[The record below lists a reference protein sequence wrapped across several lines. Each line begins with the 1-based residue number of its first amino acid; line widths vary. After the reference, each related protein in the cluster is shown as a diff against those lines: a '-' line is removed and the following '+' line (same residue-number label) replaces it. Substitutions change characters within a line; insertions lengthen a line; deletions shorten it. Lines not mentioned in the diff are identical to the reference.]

1 MNRTIRIESP
11 GCDNEGAMC
20 PYLDVSTG
28 ECWGVDDEDTREG
41 VPKLVVDHGTGCQPR
56 FTRHVEC
63 PFGMFVAVIRL
74 SRSRNNGK

>member
-20 PYLDVSTG
+20 PYLDVATG

-41 VPKLVVDHGTGCQPR
+41 FPKLVVDHGTGCTPR

-63 PFGMFVAVIRL
+63 PFGTFVAVIRL
-74 SRSRNNGK
+74 SRSRADGK

>member
-41 VPKLVVDHGTGCQPR
+41 FPRKVVRHGRDAQPTH
-56 FTRHVEC
+56 TRHVEC
-63 PFGMFVAVIRL
+63 PFGMFTAVIHL

>member
-20 PYLDVSTG
+20 PYLDVALS
-28 ECWGVDDEDTREG
+28 ECWGVDDLNTIAGFPRQVIDRTSAC
-41 VPKLVVDHGTGCQPR
+41 TPR

-63 PFGMFVAVIRL
+63 PFGTMVAVIRL
-74 SRSRNNGK
+74 SRSSNDGK